1 MLLDHRTISVPPHLH
16 HLCCMTEMRKRKC
29 GNTIYANF
37 FGNNHYRIV
46 EDHCL
51 EHHRGGRSLSK
62 NTWCP
67 RSSCQNECKY
77 HVHLRSRGTNLR
89 GGRPR
94 NGETRGC
101 KIRAC
106 QSFWVG
112 RLNMLCSSHNRAM
125 KIKALAKVW
134 TECCR
139 LDVLWCGLLTM
150 RSFIPG
156 IMLCVLCWGRLNQ
169 RPSLLLFWSPLFPLI
184 PRNLATA
191 QKFFQF
197 RYLSIR
203 SKIW

>member
-16 HLCCMTEMRKRKC
+16 HLCCMMEMRKRKC

-125 KIKALAKVW
+125 KIKALANVW

-139 LDVLWCGLLTM
+139 LDVE
-150 RSFIPG
+150 RSFNAGDDWINDPLSALL
-156 IMLCVLCWGRLNQ
+156 ILISTL
-169 RPSLLLFWSPLFPLI
+169 PSNS
-184 PRNLATA
+184 
-191 QKFFQF
+191 QKPSNCTEVF
-197 RYLSIR
+197 SV
-203 SKIW
+203 